1 MKEEKELE
9 ETARALTESEE
20 RYRDL
25 FERTSDLI
33 FTVSPEGRILYAN
46 LAVRHTLGYEQEKLL
61 TTPFLDLLAP
71 SCRGAAQE
79 YFRRTAAGEKSGE
92 QELVFRTR
100 DGGEVITEG
109 CCHLKEKNGQPL
121 YLQGIFR
128 DVTKHKELEKRFFQA
143 QKMEAIGRLAGGIA
157 HDFNN
162 ILSAIEGYSTLIL
175 KSMPATDPARP
186 DIEEIRKAEQ
196 RGAALTKQL
205 MTFSRRTTNN
215 KRAVNLNEL
224 TRDLE
229 NMAKRL
235 IGEDVALEVTASPDL
250 KPVQAN
256 PGQLEQ
262 VLMNLLVNARD
273 AMPKGGHIKVNIANA
288 DLTKTAP
295 RCPAPAGAGQEFI
308 RISVTDSGSGMSAD
322 TLNRLFE
329 PFFTTKPRGKGTG
342 LGLSTVYSIVK
353 QHNGWIDVQSEEG
366 KGSVFT
372 IYLPRAAAEAPNGI
386 HPPEAVRNLRGR
398 GEKVLVVEDDEAL
411 RKLTA
416 RMLKENG
423 YTPAEAGTA
432 AEASG
437 IFSVKDSG
445 FSVVFAD
452 IMLGDRNGTEL
463 IDEFK
468 KTAPK
473 TAFVLT
479 SGYLDDTSELEL
491 IKNRGCRFI
500 QKPYSIET
508 VLRTFKELLS
518 PEKIS

>member
-9 ETARALTESEE
+9 EAARALTESEE

-33 FTVSPEGRILYAN
+33 FTVSPEGRVLYAN
-46 LAVRHTLGYEQEKLL
+46 LAVRHTLGYGQEELL
-61 TTPFLDLLAP
+61 ATPFFDLLSL
-71 SCRGAAQE
+71 SCREAAME
-79 YFRRTAAGEKSGE
+79 YFRRTAAGGKSGE

-100 DGGEVITEG
+100 GGGEVITEG
-109 CCHLKEKNGQPL
+109 CCHLKEKEGKPL

-128 DVTKHKELEKRFFQA
+128 DVTKHRELEKRFFQA

-175 KSMPATDPARP
+175 KNMPETDPARP

-205 MTFSRRTTNN
+205 MTFSRRTTSN
-215 KRAVNLNEL
+215 KKAVNLNEL

-229 NMAKRL
+229 KMAKRL
-235 IGEDVALEVTASPDL
+235 LGDNVALEVAASPDL

-273 AMPKGGHIKVNIANA
+273 AMPGGGRIKVNIANA

-295 RCPAPAGAGQEFI
+295 RCPSPAEPGQEFI
-308 RISVTDSGSGMSAD
+308 LISVADSGSGMSAD

-329 PFFTTKPRGKGTG
+329 PFFTTKPKGKGTG

-366 KGSVFT
+366 KGSVFN
-372 IYLPRAAAEAPNGI
+372 IYLPRAAAEAPGVTN
-386 HPPEAVRNLRGR
+386 PPEAVRNLRGN

-416 RMLKENG
+416 RILKENG
-423 YTPAEAGTA
+423 YAPTEAGTA

-473 TAFVLT
+473 TAFVFT
-479 SGYLDDTSELEL
+479 SGFLDDMNELEL
-491 IKNRGCRFI
+491 IKTRGCRFI
-500 QKPYSIET
+500 QKPYSIES
-508 VLRTFKELLS
+508 VLKTFKELLA
-518 PEKIS
+518 PEKTS